1 MGNFIQIKF
10 PILFYITLII
20 NTLKFKNTRKVF
32 QIRKSKETSSQ
43 IICQSKLDSLT
54 LLSNKAHRLECTKQR
69 DNLSLSIY
77 NKSNKK

>member
-32 QIRKSKETSSQ
+32 QIENPK
-43 IICQSKLDSLT
+43 KLQVKLFA
-54 LLSNKAHRLECTKQR
+54 NQ
-69 DNLSLSIY
+69 N
-77 NKSNKK
+77 